1 MLGLAFAMSG
11 PAGGAAGQGPQSVAA
26 MVQTYGM
33 PIVLIAIFYFLLIR
47 PQQKKAKEHQ
57 VLLDALKKGDQ
68 VITASGVHG
77 KIISVN
83 DDVVSLEIAPNVVI
97 KIVKSH
103 IASVI

>member
-11 PAGGAAGQGPQSVAA
+11 PAGGAAAQGPQSVAA